1 MTYLEFCNLDRGHK
15 LCNRLESPFL
25 LWIPRHRH
33 FSFQKN
39 IFTKTSKS
47 QEIQQILNRNSPSTT
62 KTITAPFT
70 PSFSS
75 SSYSSS
81 SSSSSSSFATSSSP
95 STSSLVVRNCS
106 SLSPSIPQLSSSSH
120 SPYIFFRRRNELLY
134 ASRRLYE

>member
-33 FSFQKN
+33 FLFQKN

-75 SSYSSS
+75 SSYSS